1 MKKILYATDFSEN
14 AAKALE
20 FALNLAQKYHASLG
34 ILHVF
39 DLPTYWK
46 FPETEDPI
54 EMEKHAVLKTEQQL
68 KEFFMQHAKT
78 DHRALVVDYLP
89 VENNSVIKG
98 ILTTIQELRPDLVV
112 MGMKGSS
119 NIRELVIG
127 NATKKLIMHSPCPV
141 LAIPENAKYQGFS
154 NIVYAT
160 DYLEEDVEVLGKLI
174 EITGLFGPEII
185 VVHITVPNDPVADRA
200 EKWVRDLKDKIGY
213 DRIRFESLTGD
224 SLVDALDD
232 FLERNRTNLLVMVE
246 KERSGILDK
255 LFHDDLVK
263 KMEMH
268 SSIPLLIIN
277 GHFLSRD

>member
-1 MKKILYATDFSEN
+1 VKKILYATDFSEN

-20 FALNLAQKYHASLG
+20 FALNLAQKYDADLS

-39 DLPTYWK
+39 ELPTYWK
-46 FPETEDPI
+46 FPETEDPL
-54 EMEKHAVLKTEQQL
+54 EMEKHAVLKTEQRL
-68 KEFFMQHAKT
+68 KEFFMQHTKT
-78 DHRALVVDYLP
+78 DHTVLVVDYLP
-89 VENNSVIKG
+89 VENNSVING
-98 ILTTIQELRPDLVV
+98 ILTTIKELRPDLVV

-127 NATKKLIMHSPCPV
+127 NATKKLIKHSPCPV
-141 LAIPENAKYQGFS
+141 LAIPENAEYQGFK

-160 DYLEEDVEVLGKLI
+160 DYLEGEVEALGKLI
-174 EITGLFGPEII
+174 EITGLFSPEII
-185 VVHITVPNDPVADRA
+185 VVHITAPNDPTGDKA
-200 EKWVRDLKDKIGY
+200 EKWVGDLKDKVGY
-213 DRIRFESLTGD
+213 DRIHFKTLTGD

-232 FLERNRTNLLVMVE
+232 FLERNRANLLVMVE

-268 SSIPLLIIN
+268 SRIPLLILN